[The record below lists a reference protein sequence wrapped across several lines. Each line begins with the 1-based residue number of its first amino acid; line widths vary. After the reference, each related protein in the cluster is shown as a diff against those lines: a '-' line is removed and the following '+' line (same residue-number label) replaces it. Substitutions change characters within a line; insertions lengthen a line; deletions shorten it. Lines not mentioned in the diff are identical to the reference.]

1 LPRALKGSRSRS
13 VCKERGRPSGS
24 RLDLVH
30 AILSQ
35 DFSTRREVTETSG
48 RGVGMAAV
56 AAVVSELGGTLT
68 VESQFGEGT
77 RWTASF
83 AQLSSPSP

>member
-1 LPRALKGSRSRS
+1 
-13 VCKERGRPSGS
+13 
-24 RLDLVH
+24 
-30 AILSQ
+30 
-35 DFSTRREVTETSG
+35 
-48 RGVGMAAV
+48 MAAV
-56 AAVVSELGGTLT
+56 AAAVSELGGTLT